1 MDPLKNTR
9 NTTPLN
15 HQPPLPTADAPQ
27 GDKVPRRQGNAPLRV
42 AINGYGRIG
51 QCVLRALVER
61 EARGEALPLEVVAI
75 NELSD
80 LDTITYLTR
89 YDTTHGRFPGT
100 VEQRDGQLV
109 VNGHAISILSE
120 ANPDCLPWRALG
132 IDLVL
137 ECSGSF
143 KDRATAERHLAAGAG
158 RLLFSQPGDTD
169 ADVDAT
175 IVCGINQSALAPAEA
190 GQPGSGMRI
199 VSAASCTTNCLIPI
213 LTVLE
218 EAFGLERG
226 VTTTV
231 HSAMNDQPVIDA
243 YHQTDL
249 RLTRSAMSSIVPVD
263 TGLAKGINRLMPHL
277 EGRFECLHLRVPT
290 INVSCMDMS
299 IEVKRDVSAAEVN
312 DLLREA
318 CAQRLQGLMG
328 LSEEPTASID
338 FNHDPRSG
346 IVDATQTRVAGGRLI
361 KMLCWFDNEWGF
373 ANRMLDVATHWHAC
387 EMTTPLAR
395 EALSTDS
402 RPRNPS

>member
-1 MDPLKNTR
+1 MSNSSPQHT
-9 NTTPLN
+9 
-15 HQPPLPTADAPQ
+15 HTALD
-27 GDKVPRRQGNAPLRV
+27 DLLENADHGRSPLRV

-51 QCVLRALVER
+51 QCVLRALIER
-61 EARGEALPLEVVAI
+61 DARGESLPLEVVAI

-109 VNGHAISILSE
+109 VNGHAITILSE
-120 ANPDCLPWRALG
+120 ADPDCLPWRALG

-175 IVCGINQSALAPAEA
+175 IVCGINQSALC
-190 GQPGSGMRI
+190 SGLRI
-199 VSAASCTTNCLIPI
+199 VSAASCTTNCLIPV

-218 EAFGLERG
+218 QAFGLERG

-249 RLTRSAMSSIVPVD
+249 RLTRSAMGSIVPVD

-299 IEVKRDVSAAEVN
+299 IEVKRDVTKEEVN
-312 DLLREA
+312 DLLRAA
-318 CAQRLQGLMG
+318 CTGHLQGLMG

-346 IVDATQTRVAGGRLI
+346 IVDATQTRVAGDRLI
-361 KMLCWFDNEWGF
+361 KLLCWFDNEWGF

-387 EMTTPLAR
+387 EMVLRRSGDGSSPH
-395 EALSTDS
+395 
-402 RPRNPS
+402 